1 MNYTLNQDVLHAL
14 NQGSRFVAK
23 SLNIHLKEYGLFAS
37 QWTIMYCLHKFGPM
51 TQTDIWKYVNV
62 EAPTVTRTLTKLEK
76 NGWIL
81 RTQGK
86 DKRERIIALTDE
98 AKENFPAIKQTIMA
112 LEDDLLAEL
121 SLEEKEQLVVLL
133 SKIHTRRRDVT
144 P

>member
-1 MNYTLNQDVLHAL
+1 MNNTLNQDVLHAL

-23 SLNIHLKEYGLFAS
+23 SLNTHLKEYGLFAS

-62 EAPTVTRTLTKLEK
+62 EAPTVTRTVTKMEK

-86 DKRERIIALTDE
+86 DKRERIIELTDV
-98 AKENFPAIKQTIMA
+98 AKQSFPAIKQSIMA
-112 LEDDLLAEL
+112 LENDLLGEL
-121 SLEEKEQLVVLL
+121 SPEEKEQLVVLL
-133 SKIHTRRRDVT
+133 SKIHTHE
-144 P
+144 